1 MEYLHHLLR
10 SNNVGMPTMKC
21 KRYWIGCLTTTATHC
36 SWLFELSNVLE
47 FLTPVQALQ
56 NELLPYTEPFPTV
69 DSLEAA
75 ATTTSWAPYLWLFC

>member
-1 MEYLHHLLR
+1 MEYLYHLLR

-56 NELLPYTEPFPTV
+56 NELLSYTEPFPTV

-75 ATTTSWAPYLWLFC
+75 ATTTSWAPCLWLFC